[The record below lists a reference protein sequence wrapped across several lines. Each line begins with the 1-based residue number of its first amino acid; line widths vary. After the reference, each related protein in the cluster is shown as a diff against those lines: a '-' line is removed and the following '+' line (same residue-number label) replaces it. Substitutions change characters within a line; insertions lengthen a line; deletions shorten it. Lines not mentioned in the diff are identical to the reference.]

1 MVKYMTEK
9 EKQIYQSAKADFY
22 SWPKW
27 KQEAALN
34 FMNSYKE
41 EPEVN
46 GLKLCPKCGKIAGFN
61 SWFQAFYC
69 TSCGHLWSK

>member
-1 MVKYMTEK
+1 MTEK
-9 EKQIYQSAKADFY
+9 EKQIYQAAKANFY

-27 KQEAALN
+27 KQEAVLN
-34 FMNSYKE
+34 FINSYKE
-41 EPEVN
+41 DPEVN
-46 GLKLCPKCGKIAGFN
+46 DLKLCPKCGNITGFN